1 MTAAPLDV
9 PPTGPEAIPA
19 PPPAKHGWLNFAID
33 FGPLLVFFIAY
44 KLSSGGEGA
53 FAATT
58 AAIKGTVAFMV
69 AIVIAMAVSKWK
81 LGKIS
86 PMLWLSS
93 VLVIGFGA
101 LTIWFHDE
109 RFIVMKP
116 TIIYGAFAAMLL
128 GGWWFGKPMLKY
140 LLQSALEGVTEKG
153 WLLLS
158 RNWGLFFAAL
168 GIANHIMYVLIQRGE
183 FSFDTWLTV
192 KVWGITALSFLFTLT
207 QVPVMLKNGLAIPDE
222 APETASTD
230 KS

>member
-1 MTAAPLDV
+1 
-9 PPTGPEAIPA
+9 
-19 PPPAKHGWLNFAID
+19 
-33 FGPLLVFFIAY
+33 
-44 KLSSGGEGA
+44 
-53 FAATT
+53 
-58 AAIKGTVAFMV
+58 MV

-86 PMLWLSS
+86 PMLWMSS
-93 VLVIGFGA
+93 ILVIGFGA

-116 TIIYGAFAAMLL
+116 TIIYGAFAALLL
-128 GGWWFGKPMLKY
+128 GGWWFKKPMLKY
-140 LLQSALEGVTEKG
+140 LLQSALEGLTDRG

-168 GIANHIMYVLIQRGE
+168 GIANHVMYEMIQAKQM
-183 FSFDTWLTV
+183 SFDLWLTV

-222 APETASTD
+222 VATD

>member
-1 MTAAPLDV
+1 MNDVLPGGPEPVTV
-9 PPTGPEAIPA
+9 PPARN
-19 PPPAKHGWLNFAID
+19 GWLNYAID
-33 FGPLLVFFIAY
+33 YGPLLVFFIAY
-44 KLSSGGEGA
+44 KFSSGGEGA

-58 AAIKGTVAFMV
+58 AAIKGTIAFMV

-86 PMLWLSS
+86 PMLWMSS
-93 VLVIGFGA
+93 ILVLGFGA

-116 TIIYGAFAAMLL
+116 TIIYAAFAVLLL
-128 GGWWFGKPMLKY
+128 GGYWFRKPMLKY
-140 LLQSALEGVTEKG
+140 LLQSALDGLTDRG

-168 GIANHIMYVLIQRGE
+168 GIANHVMYEMIQAKQMD
-183 FSFDTWLTV
+183 FDLWLTI
-192 KVWGITALSFLFTLT
+192 KVWGVTALSFLFTFS
-207 QVPVMLKNGLAIPDE
+207 QVPVMLKNGFALPDE
-222 APETASTD
+222 AATD

>member
-1 MTAAPLDV
+1 MSDV
-9 PPTGPEAIPA
+9 LPGGPEAAPA
-19 PPPAKHGWLNFAID
+19 SPPAKHGWLNFAID
-33 FGPLLVFFIAY
+33 FGPLLVFFLTY
-44 KLSSGGEGA
+44 KFSSGGTGA

-58 AAIKGTVAFMV
+58 GAIKGTIAFMV

-86 PMLWLSS
+86 PMLWMSG

-116 TIIYGAFAAMLL
+116 TIIYAAFAALLL
-128 GGWWFGKPMLKY
+128 GGWALGKPMLKY
-140 LLQSALEGVTEKG
+140 LLQSALDGVTEQG

-168 GIANHIMYVLIQRGE
+168 GIANHVMYEMIEAKRM
-183 FSFDTWLTV
+183 SFDLWLTI
-192 KVWGITALSFLFTLT
+192 KVWGVTALSFVFTLT
-207 QVPVMLKNGLAIPDE
+207 QLPVMLKHGLAVPDE
-222 APETASTD
+222 AAAD
-230 KS
+230 KQA